1 MLQRL
6 RRLFIYVIVT
16 GVLFVAFVGLLVPI
30 IFFQMFEGNKLLNG
44 IFIAMPIVFSVAFV
58 VFLAYYINQRSL
70 INTLQ
75 LENQNILGKKSTFN
89 NLYSFQK
96 KSIIASKFR
105 QKQAQHI
112 VAFSFSNLVVA
123 QNVNRNEEIFDLNN
137 FIVSYF
143 EKLPKELNMNPH
155 DFIFGFTRGAFLI
168 YTFKQ
173 NEQSLSHICDALSA
187 AIYDY
192 A

>member
-96 KSIIASKFR
+96 KCIIASKFR

-123 QNVNRNEEIFDLNN
+123 QNVNRNDEIFDLNN

-155 DFIFGFTRGAFLI
+155 DFIFGFTR
-168 YTFKQ
+168 
-173 NEQSLSHICDALSA
+173 
-187 AIYDY
+187 
-192 A
+192 